1 MHRTLSLL
9 AMTLITLLSACG
21 SPAAP
26 STPTNSTAAVGSA
39 ADTAATASGLQPVS
53 ISMGYI
59 PDVQFA
65 MFYVA
70 QAKGYYRD
78 EGLDVTI
85 NHGFVTDAIVQV
97 AQGRLT
103 FANAAGDEIL
113 LARANKIPVKLVF
126 QTYQQYPVAIFAKQS
141 TGIKQPADLKG
152 KTIGVPVRAGATYVG
167 LKGVL
172 YAAKLSEQDVNIA
185 EINFT
190 QAEAVRTDKVAAA
203 VGYFNNEPLVLQQQ
217 GVPVD
222 VLRVS
227 DYIALVS
234 NGIVTSEALAQSD
247 PETVRKFT
255 RATARELQ
263 DTLDDP
269 EAAFELAL
277 QFIPELPAER
287 HPQELAKLK
296 QTTALWE
303 SAATKANG
311 LGYSDPAMWQTTH
324 QFLRESGLLQTDVDV
339 QQAFTND
346 LRK

>member
-303 SAATKANG
+303 SAATRPTVWAIPTQLCGRPRISFSAKAAC
-311 LGYSDPAMWQTTH
+311 SKRM
-324 QFLRESGLLQTDVDV
+324 
-339 QQAFTND
+339 
-346 LRK
+346 

>member
-1 MHRTLSLL
+1 
-9 AMTLITLLSACG
+9 
-21 SPAAP
+21 
-26 STPTNSTAAVGSA
+26 
-39 ADTAATASGLQPVS
+39 
-53 ISMGYI
+53 MGYI

-247 PETVRKFT
+247 PETVLKFT